1 MKRCAAGDTVPSL
14 YTLSRKT
21 CPCLDCKTVRS
32 SGKLGSLRREHG
44 YCTTLQLISA
54 LTRDSYSVCMSDS
67 RGSAIISLT
76 CVQSCAISPT
86 STPPSFSRPPYGCAV
101 SLHKEFQCILNL
113 FVPEIPV
120 VNSRFFNIFVSVA
133 DCIQMVTE
141 TDIAFIKEV
150 FSSAGEKKFRAK
162 R

>member
-1 MKRCAAGDTVPSL
+1 MVTALHSNSYMRSRVTHALSVRQPRQRNHQSDMCAVRCYRRTRP
-14 YTLSRKT
+14 T
-21 CPCLDCKTVRS
+21 CPTF
-32 SGKLGSLRREHG
+32 
-44 YCTTLQLISA
+44 A
-54 LTRDSYSVCMSDS
+54 
-67 RGSAIISLT
+67 
-76 CVQSCAISPT
+76 
-86 STPPSFSRPPYGCAV
+86 PPSFSRPPYGCAV